1 VATAPAKKK
10 ESEDNSKRLAVLF
23 YKLNADDVS
32 AAVCGKLL
40 QVSVH
45 FFRHTTTL
53 RRIFTLKPRVDGPA
67 V

>member
-1 VATAPAKKK
+1 MAAAPAKKK

-40 QVSVH
+40 QVRSENISPYH
-45 FFRHTTTL
+45 R
-53 RRIFTLKPRVDGPA
+53 PRKGRDDIR
-67 V
+67 